1 MFNGSAFYLFNRS
14 MYVEIFLL
22 LLSFSDQIIT
32 IKWTQFQNINNTRR
46 VCFKHRVFTLHIN
59 LKYCTFIQEG
69 RVFEINHT
77 IWHVTLHIV
86 LNYRTSISVFLSL
99 PWNIVKLN
107 NRSTMYLSNSCFGY
121 LTVRLFTTNS
131 HRLSEKRPLS
141 CHIVVLLRFN
151 FTTLEISR

>member
-1 MFNGSAFYLFNRS
+1 MFNGSAFNLYNRS

-22 LLSFSDQIIT
+22 LWSFSDQIIT

-59 LKYCTFIQEG
+59 LKYCSFILEG
-69 RVFEINHT
+69 RVFEIHHT

-107 NRSTMYLSNSCFGY
+107 NRSTMYLSKF
-121 LTVRLFTTNS
+121 LFW
-131 HRLSEKRPLS
+131 LSYSTFIYDQFPPALWEKTFIMPYSRPLK
-141 CHIVVLLRFN
+141 V
-151 FTTLEISR
+151 